1 MEDGVLW
8 NVLYCCF
15 IFYDFWNNGFIL
27 CVDLVNMYIV
37 GQLFVFYNL
46 NVILYMINFFLYNK
60 RCLFIRFLKKDVLI
74 QYDYNDIEEIG
85 IGGIFILLEIDV
97 FCYYY

>member
-37 GQLFVFYNL
+37 G
-46 NVILYMINFFLYNK
+46 
-60 RCLFIRFLKKDVLI
+60 
-74 QYDYNDIEEIG
+74 
-85 IGGIFILLEIDV
+85 
-97 FCYYY
+97 